1 MISVENLSASF
12 PGFSLRDV
20 SLSIDENSFFVLLGP
35 TGAGKTLLLEAIAGL
50 VRVSGGTVR
59 IDGAEV
65 TSLPPERRGI
75 GIVYQDYSLFPH
87 LTVAENIRY
96 GLRYRRHGR
105 RMSEPA
111 IDKLAADL
119 NIAHLME
126 RHPSGLSGGELQ
138 RTALARALAVEPS
151 VLLLDE
157 PLSALDPNFREEIRE
172 MLKRLRRARATTF
185 LMVTHDFAEALS
197 LADRAAVINNGAIE
211 QAGDVRD
218 LFQKPVSAFVAD
230 FVGIKNVFPVSIDGG
245 PPRAGQLNVLL
256 DTDACG
262 PHSFMAIRPEDI
274 VLSREALHS
283 SMRNSFP
290 GTVRA
295 VIDNGFSCEVRVE
308 AGDLLFRAL
317 VTRSALF
324 DLAIAEGERVFCSFK
339 TTAIHTF

>member
-1 MISVENLSASF
+1 MISVENLSALF
-12 PGFSLRDV
+12 PGFSLRNV
-20 SLSIDENSFFVLLGP
+20 SLSIEENSFFVLLGP

-50 VRVSGGTVR
+50 VRVSGGRVR
-59 IDGAEV
+59 INGADV
-65 TSLPPERRGI
+65 TALPPERRGI

-96 GLRYRRHGR
+96 GLRYRRHDR
-105 RMSEPA
+105 SMSEPA
-111 IDKLAADL
+111 IKRLAADL
-119 NIAHLME
+119 NIAHLMD

-172 MLKRLRRARATTF
+172 MLKRLRRARSTTF

-218 LFQKPVSAFVAD
+218 LFRKPVSAFVAD
-230 FVGIKNVFPVSIDGG
+230 FVGMKNVFPVSIDGG
-245 PPRAGQLNVLL
+245 RANAGQLDILL
-256 DTDACG
+256 DADDRG

-324 DLAIAEGERVFCSFK
+324 ELAIAEGERVFCSFK